1 MIGNHYGTTR
11 AWASTAQLS
20 RYFDSDDREKIRV
33 YINDDFLAR
42 PREIVQDIFAFI
54 GVDPNFAPDISAKY
68 NESLMP
74 RSRQLHNIMTRQNP
88 IRSALRA
95 TIPGGVRSRV
105 KRFIMER
112 NLTRMRLDPEMR
124 RELTDAFREDIG
136 LTERLIDRDLSHW
149 LETAPTPGAYAP

>member
-1 MIGNHYGTTR
+1 MMT
-11 AWASTAQLS
+11 SS
-20 RYFDSDDREKIRV
+20 
-33 YINDDFLAR
+33 R

-54 GVDPNFAPDISAKY
+54 GVYPNFAPDISAKY
-68 NESLMP
+68 NETLVP

-105 KRFIMER
+105 KRFIIER

-136 LTERLIDRDLSHW
+136 LTESVLI
-149 LETAPTPGAYAP
+149 ETFLTGLKSAPTPGAYAP